1 MRGLPPYCEHVNAM
15 YVPRSWQRASVVH
28 STQTLSATEQT
39 PVSQSLDDMQATQ
52 VFVATS
58 HTGRSLSVQ
67 SAEDEQNTHLPR
79 LHEVLPSALF
89 CERARHVKSRSF
101 PSSRRHA
108 RIVQQPARERDPR
121 ARDGRRTAHMSSD
134 QQSIRISFPNLSKYL
149 PIAFVK
155 NPRSA
160 SVASVAS
167 MSSMS
172 YLTSCSSTLKVNPGN
187 KSPLDVAYTSS
198 NDFSNESEYSA
209 PEYDDAEARVTSDDV
224 AETVV
229 DEHEPT
235 LTSTRGAHSSV
246 RPRTPVDTR
255 TMDGLGIQK
264 IPQIREISRNDIG
277 SRYRL
282 FREKDASR

>member
-108 RIVQQPARERDPR
+108 RIVQQPAREREIREHAMGDVPR
-121 ARDGRRTAHMSSD
+121 TCHPTSRATEFRSQTYQSTCRSPSSRTLGRRPWRPWRPWRRCRRC
-134 QQSIRISFPNLSKYL
+134 RI
-149 PIAFVK
+149 
-155 NPRSA
+155 
-160 SVASVAS
+160 
-167 MSSMS
+167 
-172 YLTSCSSTLKVNPGN
+172 
-187 KSPLDVAYTSS
+187 
-198 NDFSNESEYSA
+198 
-209 PEYDDAEARVTSDDV
+209 
-224 AETVV
+224 
-229 DEHEPT
+229 
-235 LTSTRGAHSSV
+235 
-246 RPRTPVDTR
+246 
-255 TMDGLGIQK
+255 
-264 IPQIREISRNDIG
+264 
-277 SRYRL
+277 
-282 FREKDASR
+282 

>member
-108 RIVQQPARERDPR
+108 RIVQQPARERDPG

-209 PEYDDAEARVTSDDV
+209 PEYDDAEARVTSDAV

-264 IPQIREISRNDIG
+264 IPNIQRNIREISEVGIAC
-277 SRYRL
+277 
-282 FREKDASR
+282 REKDASR

>member
-108 RIVQQPARERDPR
+108 RIVQQPARERS
-121 ARDGRRTAHMSSD
+121 G
-134 QQSIRISFPNLSKYL
+134 
-149 PIAFVK
+149 
-155 NPRSA
+155 
-160 SVASVAS
+160 
-167 MSSMS
+167 
-172 YLTSCSSTLKVNPGN
+172 
-187 KSPLDVAYTSS
+187 
-198 NDFSNESEYSA
+198 
-209 PEYDDAEARVTSDDV
+209 
-224 AETVV
+224 
-229 DEHEPT
+229 
-235 LTSTRGAHSSV
+235 STRWETYRAHVIRPAEHPNFVPKLIKVLADRLRQEPSV
-246 RPRTPVDTR
+246 GVRGVRGVRGVVVVFDFLLLDLEGQPGKQEP
-255 TMDGLGIQK
+255 
-264 IPQIREISRNDIG
+264 S
-277 SRYRL
+277 
-282 FREKDASR
+282 